1 LGEAQVKTAKKPY
14 SMELRAAA
22 AEATRERILDAAGEA
37 FLDSWYDDVTLAGV
51 ARRAGVSGQT
61 VLNHFGS
68 KERLFAAVHT
78 RFGEQVVTRRY
89 TPEPG
94 DVAGAVEALME
105 DYEITGDA
113 VIRLLAL
120 EEKVPAVRSLLAQG
134 REGHRKWVETMFGAP
149 ELVPELIVATDVY
162 TWKLL
167 RRDQRLSRK
176 NTAAAMRRMVEAL
189 LERRTR

>member
-1 LGEAQVKTAKKPY
+1 MKY

-22 AEATRERILDAAGEA
+22 TEATRERILVAAYEL
-37 FLDSWYDDVTLAGV
+37 FLEHWYDDVTLARI
-51 ARRAGVSGQT
+51 AKRAGVSAQT
-61 VLNHFGS
+61 VINHFGG
-68 KERLFAAVHT
+68 KEGLFAGVND
-78 RFGEQVVTRRY
+78 RFGQEVVSRRY
-89 TPEPG
+89 SATPG
-94 DVAGAVEALME
+94 DVDSVIAALMS

-120 EEKVPAVRSLLAQG
+120 EEKVPAVGPLLATG
-134 REGHRKWVETMFGAP
+134 RQGHRTWVEAMFGAP
-149 ELVPELIVATDVY
+149 ERVPELIVATDVY

-176 NTAAAMRRMVEAL
+176 DTAAAMRRIVEAL